1 MVVRPP
7 LRRAAAF
14 GLFGALALAAC
25 APGQSTGGGGGGGK
39 IGGTVHVLAV
49 WSGAEQD
56 SFMAV
61 LKPFEDRTGI
71 TVEYEA
77 TRDLDATLLT
87 RVQAG
92 NPPEITG
99 APSVGTLNKLA
110 TQGKL
115 QALDNI
121 VDMNALKSQY
131 APTWVKLGQGPNGKL
146 YQIFSWAA
154 MKGLVWYNPKS
165 FQAKGYTVPKTFAD
179 FTALVSKIKSD
190 GTTPLCVTLESGA
203 ASGWPGSDWIKEIV
217 LSQSGATVYDN
228 WWAGKQKWTS
238 PEIKQAWQTFGQLI
252 GPGAGNVYGGPN
264 YMVST
269 NFGDVGTPMFANP
282 PKCYMLNQGSF
293 ITDFF
298 VKANPS
304 LKPSQDF
311 TFFPLPTINSANA
324 GSTVMAGDG
333 FSMTKSTPQSRE
345 LIKYLTT
352 AEAQSIWVKRGGKI
366 SPNKNVPI
374 SDYPDDISKGVA
386 TALAAA
392 KIADFD
398 AGDLM
403 PADMRNAW
411 WGHVLDFVK
420 DQSKLDSI
428 LADLDKTQATAYSGT

>member
-14 GLFGALALAAC
+14 GLFAVLALAAC

-131 APTWVKLGQGPNGKL
+131 AATWVKLGQGPNGKL

-269 NFGDVGTPMFANP
+269 NFGDVGTPMFASP

-304 LKPSQDF
+304 LKPSEDF

-333 FSMTKSTPQSRE
+333 FSMTKNTPQSRE

-366 SPNKNVPI
+366 SPNKNVPV
-374 SDYPDDISKGVA
+374 SDYPDDISKQVA

>member
-1 MVVRPP
+1 MLVTRP
-7 LRRAAAF
+7 LRRAPVF
-14 GLFGALALAAC
+14 GLLAVLALAAC

-49 WSGAEQD
+49 WAGSEQD

-71 TVEYEA
+71 KVEYES

-92 NPPEITG
+92 NPPEVTG
-99 APSVGTLNKLA
+99 APSIGTLNKLA

-115 QALDNI
+115 VSLDNI
-121 VDMNALKSQY
+121 VDMSALKSQY
-131 APTWVKLGQGPNGKL
+131 ADTWIKLGQGPSSKL

-203 ASGWPGSDWIKEIV
+203 ASGWPGSDWSTEVV
-217 LSQSGATVYDN
+217 LSQSGATVYDTC
-228 WWAGKQKWTS
+228 WAGKQTCTS
-238 PEIKQAWQTFGQLI
+238 PEITQAWQPFGQLI
-252 GPGAGNVYGGPN
+252 GPGASNVFGGPN

-324 GSTVMAGDG
+324 GSTV
-333 FSMTKSTPQSRE
+333 
-345 LIKYLTT
+345 
-352 AEAQSIWVKRGGKI
+352 
-366 SPNKNVPI
+366 
-374 SDYPDDISKGVA
+374 
-386 TALAAA
+386 
-392 KIADFD
+392 
-398 AGDLM
+398 
-403 PADMRNAW
+403 
-411 WGHVLDFVK
+411 
-420 DQSKLDSI
+420 
-428 LADLDKTQATAYSGT
+428 

>member
-252 GPGAGNVYGGPN
+252 GPGAGNVFGGPN

-269 NFGDVGTPMFANP
+269 NFGDVGTPMFASP

>member
-1 MVVRPP
+1 MVVTRP
-7 LRRAAAF
+7 LRRAPVF
-14 GLFGALALAAC
+14 GLLAVLALAAC
-25 APGQSTGGGGGGGK
+25 APGQSTTGGGGGK

-49 WSGAEQD
+49 WAGSEQD

-71 TVEYEA
+71 TVEYES

-92 NPPEITG
+92 NPPEVTG
-99 APSVGTLNKLA
+99 APSIGTLNKLA
-110 TQGKL
+110 SQGKL
-115 QALDNI
+115 VSLDNV

-131 APTWVKLGQGPNGKL
+131 ADTWLKLGQGTNGKL

-165 FQAKGYTVPKTFAD
+165 FQSKGYAVPKTWD
-179 FTALVSKIKSD
+179 EFTALVTKIKAD
-190 GTTPLCVTLESGA
+190 GTTPLCITLESAA

-217 LSQSGATVYDN
+217 LSQSGPKVYDS
-228 WWAGKQKWTS
+228 WWQGKQKWTS
-238 PEIKQAWQTFGQLI
+238 PEIKQAWQTFGQLM

-269 NFGDVGTPMFANP
+269 NFGDVGTPMFASP

-304 LKPSQDF
+304 LKPAQDF
-311 TFFPLPTINSANA
+311 TFFALPPVNSSYA

-333 FSMTKSTPQSRE
+333 FAMTKSTPQSRE

-366 SPNKNVPI
+366 SPNKNVPN
-374 SDYPDDISKGVA
+374 SDYPDDISKQVA
-386 TALAAA
+386 TALGAA

-428 LADLDKTQATAYSGT
+428 LADLDKVQASSSTG

>member
-14 GLFGALALAAC
+14 GLFAVLALAAC
-25 APGQSTGGGGGGGK
+25 APGQSTGGGGGNGK

-49 WSGAEQD
+49 WSDAEQE

-71 TVEYEA
+71 KVEYEA

-115 QALDNI
+115 QALDNV
-121 VDMNALKSQY
+121 VDLNALKSQY
-131 APTWVKLGQGPNGKL
+131 ASTWVKLGQGPNGKL

-252 GPGAGNVYGGPN
+252 GPGAGNVFGGPN

-311 TFFPLPTINSANA
+311 TFFPLPTINSANE

-333 FSMTKSTPQSRE
+333 FSMTKNTPQSRE

-366 SPNKNVPI
+366 SPNKNVPV
-374 SDYPDDISKGVA
+374 SDYPDDISKQVA

-411 WGHVLDFVK
+411 WGKVLDFVK